1 MVGKNEDLIE
11 KLYLLLIENGKIRNN
26 KKIKSINAVE
36 IDKAVVGETVF
47 AVYVSEQSIY
57 LFENNIKIY
66 MVNSIFNAIAEE
78 VMEDENGNKKLLFS
92 DTDSNPMY
100 QVYSGYLDKNEAKKE
115 EKVINKINE
124 YKEAKTIGEYLE
136 QLREGIV

>member
-1 MVGKNEDLIE
+1 
-11 KLYLLLIENGKIRNN
+11 
-26 KKIKSINAVE
+26 
-36 IDKAVVGETVF
+36 
-47 AVYVSEQSIY
+47 
-57 LFENNIKIY
+57 

-100 QVYSGYLDKNEAKKE
+100 QVYSGYLDKNEVKKEE

-136 QLREGIV
+136 QLREDIV